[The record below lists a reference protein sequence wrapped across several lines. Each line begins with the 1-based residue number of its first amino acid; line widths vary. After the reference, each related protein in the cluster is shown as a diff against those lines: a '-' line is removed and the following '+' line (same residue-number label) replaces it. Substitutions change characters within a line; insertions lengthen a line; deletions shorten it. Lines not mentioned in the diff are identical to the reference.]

1 MASSAQ
7 PLLAVDRTGRKSK
20 CTDETIARY
29 VEGVA
34 LYLPPAQAALY
45 AGVHPRTV
53 DLWLQR
59 AASGHG
65 GAFQRFA
72 LARREA
78 EAKRAAA
85 TMAGIAKAAV
95 DPRHWRAKAWL
106 AEHLGIVE
114 PTAGTRGNEGAAAL
128 ADREAAIPITDQPAR
143 VVIDAEEVEADARDE
158 LELVRRRAANL
169 RRRIAQA
176 EQSGGSMAAVAALSR
191 QLTAAEDRAFA
202 LAPRGE
208 RTDDPAK
215 LDEARFVV
223 ELEAHADTMP
233 EAHLAVFARVWL
245 LRHRLVTAPDPEASR
260 RGLLGDGEEPSDPD
274 GEETER

>member
-65 GAFQRFA
+65 GTFQRFA
-72 LARREA
+72 IARREA

-114 PTAGTRGNEGAAAL
+114 PTAGTRGNEGAAAI
-128 ADREAAIPITDQPAR
+128 ADREAAIPLTEPAR

-176 EQSGGSMAAVAALSR
+176 EQGGGSMAAVAALSR

-208 RTDDPAK
+208 RPDDPAK

-245 LRHRLVTAPDPEASR
+245 LRHRLVTTPDPDAAR
-260 RGLLGDGEEPSDPD
+260 RGQLTDGEPEDTDGDTDPD
-274 GEETER
+274 A